1 MTDRVCV
8 AYHSREID
16 TRVSCPRR
24 AVVEF
29 GSVALCEEHL
39 DVLESGRE
47 LKAAYCAA
55 VLELAIRRGIRR
67 WTDLSLHLKPHGY
80 DFKPSR
86 HSNWAYGRHAVDST
100 LPP

>member
-47 LKAAYCAA
+47 LKAAYCA
-55 VLELAIRRGIRR
+55 LAHVRR
-67 WTDLSLHLKPHGY
+67 WLTEPKGNATPLLVPELE
-80 DFKPSR
+80 
-86 HSNWAYGRHAVDST
+86 
-100 LPP
+100 